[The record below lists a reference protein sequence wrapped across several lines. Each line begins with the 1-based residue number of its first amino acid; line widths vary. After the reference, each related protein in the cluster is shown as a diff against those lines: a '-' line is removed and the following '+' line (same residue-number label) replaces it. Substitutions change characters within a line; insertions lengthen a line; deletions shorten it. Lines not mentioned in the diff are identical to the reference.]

1 MSLGAGVD
9 GAGDGSPSVSL
20 ARKLLDTLAYAIALS
35 LLVFLA
41 TTAVSFALGAGW
53 GGVKYLLFVLGF
65 LAFGAGAFLL
75 RPTPAWRD
83 EPLVQRT
90 GQTPF
95 ERAVRRIL
103 GRWALEPDQQFPGG
117 ARVFVAGILLLAA
130 SFVME
135 SVFGVVI

>member
-9 GAGDGSPSVSL
+9 GAGEDPSEASL
-20 ARKLLDTLAYAIALS
+20 PRKLLDTLAYAVALS
-35 LLVFLA
+35 LVVFLT

-65 LAFGAGAFLL
+65 LAFGVGAFLL

-95 ERAVRRIL
+95 ERAVRRLL
-103 GRWALEPDQQFPGG
+103 GERALAPDQQLPTG
-117 ARVFVAGILLLAA
+117 ARLFVAGLLLLAV

-135 SVFGVVI
+135 SVFGVVL

>member
-9 GAGDGSPSVSL
+9 GAGDGPPSVSL
-20 ARKLLDTLAYAIALS
+20 ARKLLDTLAYAVALS
-35 LLVFLA
+35 LVVFLA
-41 TTAVSFALGAGW
+41 TTAVSFALGEGW

-75 RPTPAWRD
+75 RPTPPWRD

-90 GQTPF
+90 GRTPF
-95 ERAVRRIL
+95 ERAVRRLL
-103 GRWALEPDQQFPGG
+103 GERALEPDQQFPAGV
-117 ARVFVAGILLLAA
+117 RVFVAGVIMLAV

>member
-9 GAGDGSPSVSL
+9 GADDDAPQASF
-20 ARKLLDTLAYAIALS
+20 ARRLLDTLAYAVALS
-35 LLVFLA
+35 LSAFLA
-41 TTAVSFALGAGW
+41 TAVVSFGLGAGW

-65 LAFGAGAFLL
+65 LAFGVGAFLL
-75 RPTPAWRD
+75 RPTPPWRD
-83 EPLVQRT
+83 ESIVQRT

-95 ERAVRRIL
+95 ERAVRRLL
-103 GRWALEPDQQFPGG
+103 GNYALAPDQQFPAG
-117 ARVFVAGILLLAA
+117 ARVFVAGLLMLAV